1 MLNQY
6 RSRRTDAAA
15 RFKLSRCVR
24 WTCFCKAHAGGFGLA
39 CFFRINPEARFVAVR
54 EYDALR
60 LQRLLNGRAC
70 SLKGAAHRSL
80 EVANGL
86 HGKPCQLGKLS
97 LVEPE
102 GVACSPENRA
112 GCAHFAC

>member
-1 MLNQY
+1 MQQPASSSL
-6 RSRRTDAAA
+6 
-15 RFKLSRCVR
+15 CVR
-24 WTCFCKAHAGGFGLA
+24 WSCFCKAHAGGFGFA
-39 CFFRINPEARFVAVR
+39 CSGRIDPEARFVAVR
-54 EYDALR
+54 EYGALR
-60 LQRLLNGRAC
+60 LQRRLDSRAR
-70 SLKGAAHRSL
+70 SLEGAARRSL

-97 LVEPE
+97 LVESE